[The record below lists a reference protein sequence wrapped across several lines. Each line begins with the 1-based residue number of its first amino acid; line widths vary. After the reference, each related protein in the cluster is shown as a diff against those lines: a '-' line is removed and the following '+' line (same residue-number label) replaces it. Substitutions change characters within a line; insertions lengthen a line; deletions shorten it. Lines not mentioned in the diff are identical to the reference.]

1 MISMPFKKTIVWYLI
16 LLPFSYFCFKIH
28 SLYLSSSP
36 VIAYLI
42 GACPLILFIYLPLKN
57 NYQKFFQAE
66 FQNRLLFSCCL
77 GLLLGLVL
85 GFLSR
90 LFLQETYG
98 LFPNNYLF
106 GFFYWLFISFAQE
119 TFFRAYLL
127 KSLLKNFSL
136 PKSLLISSL
145 LFALWHLTVPFSPL
159 WLTFSGLLKVFCLG
173 LVLGYFYLKTKN
185 LATPIIIHTAI
196 GLFLSQF

>member
-1 MISMPFKKTIVWYLI
+1 MPFKKTIVWYLI
-16 LLPFSYFCFKIH
+16 LLPRSYFCFKIH

-57 NYQKFFQAE
+57 NYQKFFQTE

-98 LFPNNYLF
+98 LSKQYLF
-106 GFFYWLFISFAQE
+106 GFFIGYLPFAQE
-119 TFFRAYLL
+119 TFFEPIYLKL
-127 KSLLKNFSL
+127 IKKFSL
-136 PKSLLISSL
+136 PSL
-145 LFALWHLTVPFSPL
+145 
-159 WLTFSGLLKVFCLG
+159 
-173 LVLGYFYLKTKN
+173 
-185 LATPIIIHTAI
+185 
-196 GLFLSQF
+196 

>member
-1 MISMPFKKTIVWYLI
+1 MISIPFKKTIVWYLI
-16 LLPFSYFCFKIH
+16 LLPLSYFCFKIH

-85 GFLSR
+85 IFIPFVPQNVWFVSKQLSFRFLLVIYFFCSR
-90 LFLQETYG
+90 IFFELI
-98 LFPNNYLF
+98 YLRLIKKF
-106 GFFYWLFISFAQE
+106 
-119 TFFRAYLL
+119 
-127 KSLLKNFSL
+127 SLLKFINCSF
-136 PKSLLISSL
+136 

-159 WLTFSGLLKVFCLG
+159 WLTFSGQRSFA
-173 LVLGYFYLKTKN
+173 LV
-185 LATPIIIHTAI
+185 
-196 GLFLSQF
+196 